1 VTHEDHKAMILKDHE
16 VGSCKPRTFFDLLPY
31 ADSDK
36 AKVNGDDNGVGKSGT
51 HDATFFKNKP
61 H

>member
-1 VTHEDHKAMILKDHE
+1 MILKDHE

-51 HDATFFKNKP
+51 HDAAFFKNKP